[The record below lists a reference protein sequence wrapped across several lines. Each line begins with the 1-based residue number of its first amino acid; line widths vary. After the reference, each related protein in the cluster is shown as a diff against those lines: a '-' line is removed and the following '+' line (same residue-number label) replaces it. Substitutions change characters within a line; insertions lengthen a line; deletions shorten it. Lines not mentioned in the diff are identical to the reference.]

1 MNAYLQLFQSQNSD
15 ILLLETRG
23 PKLDIVTYV
32 NFSVLSSR
40 DPDTCT
46 LPHLPSCA
54 CILKP
59 FPPTFSRVSFLLR
72 RQKFF
77 IITCYQSCL
86 MLVLLPRACLLHFQ
100 RMGFGLVSQE
110 RSNRGFSHQNLQLVR
125 LVGMVLIPS
134 FPYIMRENGGEDA

>member
-1 MNAYLQLFQSQNSD
+1 MNAYLQLFRYQNID

-23 PKLDIVTYV
+23 PKLDIVTYP

-46 LPHLPSCA
+46 LHHLRSCA

-59 FPPTFSRVSFLLR
+59 FPPTFFRFSFLLLK
-72 RQKFF
+72 QKLF
-77 IITCYQSCL
+77 ILTCHQPCL

-110 RSNRGFSHQNLQLVR
+110 RSNGGFSHQNLQLVR
-125 LVGMVLIPS
+125 LVGMGLIPL